1 MIKES
6 ADSDAPTSLFRT
18 APRQARVSFLQEPT
32 AKKAAPTANS
42 TESLH
47 RRDDALCHG
56 SRETDAQEERGR
68 ARRALRDDRGSV
80 SVELVIATPL
90 LLLMLLAIIQF
101 ALWSHA
107 THIAQAAASQGLA
120 AARAQDGTAAAGSV
134 SAQQMLDQLDSGP
147 LTGASVNA
155 DRSAT
160 AASVRISGT
169 ATSVIPFLHLPV
181 HAEAVGP
188 VERFVPDLAGGG

>member
-1 MIKES
+1 MNGSKPRS
-6 ADSDAPTSLFRT
+6 QPRRHLPKQQADGRT
-18 APRQARVSFLQEPT
+18 DVVRRLQRVL
-32 AKKAAPTANS
+32 
-42 TESLH
+42 
-47 RRDDALCHG
+47 
-56 SRETDAQEERGR
+56 RG
-68 ARRALRDDRGSV
+68 DRGSV

-120 AARAQDGTAAAGSV
+120 AARAQDGTAAAGSA

-147 LTGASVNA
+147 LTGASV
-155 DRSAT
+155 DTERSAT

-169 ATSVIPFLHLPV
+169 ATSVVPFLHLPV
-181 HAEAVGP
+181 HAETLGP
-188 VERFVPDLAGGG
+188 VERFVPDLTGGR

>member
-1 MIKES
+1 MSGLTLS
-6 ADSDAPTSLFRT
+6 ARS
-18 APRQARVSFLQEPT
+18 RQQRPLAWPQG
-32 AKKAAPTANS
+32 
-42 TESLH
+42 
-47 RRDDALCHG
+47 D
-56 SRETDAQEERGR
+56 RGR
-68 ARRALRDDRGSV
+68 CGTALTRRVLRGDRGSV

-120 AARAQDGTAAAGSV
+120 AARAQDGTAAEGSA

-147 LTGASVNA
+147 LTDARVNA

-160 AASVRISGT
+160 VASVQISGT
-169 ATSVIPFLHLPV
+169 ATSVVPFLHLRV

-188 VERFVPDLAGGG
+188 VERFVPDLAGSG

>member
-1 MIKES
+1 VGRI
-6 ADSDAPTSLFRT
+6 R
-18 APRQARVSFLQEPT
+18 RVL
-32 AKKAAPTANS
+32 
-42 TESLH
+42 
-47 RRDDALCHG
+47 
-56 SRETDAQEERGR
+56 RG
-68 ARRALRDDRGSV
+68 DRGSV

-120 AARAQDGTAAAGSV
+120 AARAQDGTAAAGSA
-134 SAQQMLDQLDSGP
+134 SAQQMLNQLDAGP

-155 DRSAT
+155 DRSVVS
-160 AASVRISGT
+160 ASVRISGT